1 MLPLDDVKPWL
12 NITVDTFD
20 AELQALIDRAS
31 EHIENECGWYFRLP
45 RPVVE
50 VLDGTGTDAL
60 FLRQHLPDDAAPLV
74 LECRA
79 GTTDPWVVVPA
90 ADYELDGRG
99 IYAAGVWARGRR
111 NFRATY
117 EEGFTEPPGDIAQ
130 LFLEV
135 MAHAWQT
142 RGREGLSSERIGDYS
157 YVIFPGSGG
166 PVEGLKRWDFVT
178 DHWKRKRL

>member
-12 NITVDTFD
+12 KITVDTFD

-45 RPVVE
+45 RPVIE

-60 FLRQHLPDDAAPLV
+60 YLRQTPDPDTALV
-74 LECRA
+74 VDCRA
-79 GTTDPWVVVPA
+79 GTTDPWVVVPVE
-90 ADYELDGRG
+90 DYELDGRG
-99 IYAAGVWARGRR
+99 VFVAGIWARGLR
-111 NFRATY
+111 NFRASY
-117 EEGFTEPPGDIAQ
+117 DEGFDEPPGDIAQ

-135 MAHAWQT
+135 MANAWQS

-157 YVIFPGSGG
+157 YVIAPGTGG
-166 PVEGLKRWDFVT
+166 PIEGLDRWESVT
-178 DHWKRKRL
+178 NHWKRKRL